1 MNIIELQEHP
11 EPAIVGNNVL
21 PAYFS
26 DFDCVNH
33 LHKSKSG
40 YYVGVKGWNDG
51 VDKNCNPPTK
61 VGYYFD
67 EYISQYRLA
76 LSGLPF

>member
-1 MNIIELQEHP
+1 MDIKEHP
-11 EPAIVGNNVL
+11 EPDIVGNNVL

-26 DFDCVNH
+26 DEQCVNQ

-40 YYVGVKGWNDG
+40 YFVRLKGWNDG

-61 VGYYFD
+61 EGYYFD
-67 EYISQYRLA
+67 EYMSQYRLA
-76 LSGLPF
+76 QSGLPF